1 MLVLLLLLLSRF
13 RRYRFRCII
22 SQIAQSSKT
31 VECLGEQRAKE
42 RLKVAEKLRP
52 FFLAI
57 F

>member
-1 MLVLLLLLLSRF
+1 MLVLLLSRF
-13 RRYRFRCII
+13 RRYRFRYII